1 MKGQQSATS
10 QVCHTRQFAKFLVRV
25 VQMNDRKQ
33 LFAHYEAGI
42 VAALDPEVMD
52 ADAAWSDPALFC
64 VLRHESCAVITA
76 CNPGFV
82 QYSREVNERRN
93 EQLRTRLVLSGYGI
107 WESLNTAPD
116 GTFEE
121 PGFLVWGITQERAC
135 ELAAAFA
142 QFAIYWYDETG
153 ARSVIGCDY
162 AVE

>member
-10 QVCHTRQFAKFLVRV
+10 RVHRTQQFGKFLDRV
-25 VQMNDRKQ
+25 VKMNDRKA
-33 LFAHYEAGI
+33 LFALYEAGI
-42 VAALDPEVMD
+42 VAALDPEV
-52 ADAAWSDPALFC
+52 ADQESAWSDPALYC
-64 VLRHESCAVITA
+64 VLRDEACAVITA

-82 QYSREVNERRN
+82 QYSRQVNEQRN
-93 EQLRTRLVLSGYGI
+93 EQLRTRLVLSGFGI
-107 WESLNTAPD
+107 WQSLNTAPD
-116 GTFEE
+116 GTFAE